1 MTREELKSVHVGDTL
16 MNGNKMIV
24 VSKHLGDRI
33 EYEEDTHEV
42 NYEYLRN
49 PFKGNKEWESVI
61 PTIRERI
68 EIKSRLPYV
77 TNEKA
82 KKLWE
87 FLEDYIIEEDNNLY
101 IPAFRVLDGLSM
113 IDQEK
118 IAYYGG

>member
-1 MTREELKSVHVGDTL
+1 
-16 MNGNKMIV
+16 MIV
-24 VSKHLGDRI
+24 VSRHLGDRI
-33 EYEEDTHEV
+33 EYEEDGYTHEV
-42 NYEYLRN
+42 NYEYLRKTN
-49 PFKGNKEWESVI
+49 NKEWESVI

-101 IPAFRVLDGLSM
+101 ISAFRVLDGLSM

>member
-1 MTREELKSVHVGDTL
+1 MTKEELKSVHVGDTL

-49 PFKGNKEWESVI
+49 PFKGNKEGESVI